1 MFFHFL
7 FQINFEIMELTEKN
21 VHFFEKMYDAEN
33 SYLIYNLIRKLY
45 LSKKRKL

>member
-7 FQINFEIMELTEKN
+7 FQINFEIMELNREKCP
-21 VHFFEKMYDAEN
+21 FFEKMYDTEN